1 MQNILSRSAMLER
14 DLGMAASSVSQAGY
28 RPTLLTESLGFH
40 HRVTYGL
47 WFLPRDTYA

>member
-28 RPTLLTESLGFH
+28 TLLTESLGFH

-47 WFLPRDTYA
+47 WFLPRFTYA